1 MSRDTAWDFA
11 CAMSPRA
18 ELRRLMPDGYSD
30 AGITPIGSAVPAT
43 PWAVHLTDARFQF
56 RLLGFDFDAKGATEE
71 IRSRARAAARHAAEE
86 LVRMLQECGIEHV
99 VCESGPSRGRHVWI
113 ALAETMTPDDVTE
126 LADVARSVFGRVTEG
141 GAWVLDIGMLCN
153 QKMGLLR
160 PPGAPHPAGGASTIL
175 AGDPAV
181 LLPAGRST
189 TRAQVAALSR
199 LLTAARAAQPVDD
212 RYGDAAARTVTVAE
226 ADDGH
231 LWIPG
236 TRRELAGQ
244 ALAKLHAPIAPDVDT
259 SDVLFS
265 LLCSCA
271 RAHWTFTEVHT
282 RLAGLPGMEHA
293 RTRRSKKDPDVREPR
308 PRKGSQ
314 SPKRVLAADW
324 QRAVQFLE
332 ENSVT
337 FDDAGVEDPDF
348 ARRTAIVCAQTAAIQ
363 RRADADMHRWSIRGG
378 AADRLVLDALC
389 EIAVT
394 VVQLSV
400 GADIRTLAER
410 AGVSR
415 ETSRRALIRL
425 AQNGA
430 WVNLHT
436 EHVGPHAAIWSLSPV
451 HEPAVAT
458 TMPDTTAPG
467 TAGGPPG
474 SPSEGTIR
482 VSLGATGPDRDDPPP
497 PEHPRPPAEDGPT
510 ARRRML
516 AEAERRRDL
525 ATHDAFTG
533 TGQDDLSTWD
543 ALVYSRL
550 PIVPTRIEEVLPRST
565 PVEALASAVERLHA
579 FGLIELE
586 ADGTI
591 RRLHKAARDGYA
603 AVAGTVGTLD
613 ARIEQHRL
621 ERELWAWWLD
631 EMMWTTTAGR
641 SERRRGYRS
650 MRRRPGQQTLDVG
663 APSWVDRAPY
673 PRRPGGR
680 RDHRAARAGL
690 KSSTPKA
697 LEISSLE

>member
-1 MSRDTAWDFA
+1 
-11 CAMSPRA
+11 MSPRD
-18 ELRRLMPDGYSD
+18 ELRQLMPDGYSD
-30 AGITPIGSAVPAT
+30 AGITPRGAAAPAE

-71 IRSRARAAARHAAEE
+71 IRARARAAAQHAADE
-86 LVRMLQECGIEHV
+86 LARMLQQCGIEYV
-99 VCESGPSRGRHVWI
+99 ACESGPSRGRHVWV
-113 ALAETMTPDDVTE
+113 ALAETMDLDDVVE
-126 LADVARSVFGRVTEG
+126 LADLARSVFGRVTEG

-153 QKMGLLR
+153 RTMGLLR

-212 RYGDAAARTVTVAE
+212 RYADGAARTVTVAE

-236 TRRELAGQ
+236 TRREIAGQ

-282 RLAGLPGMEHA
+282 RLAALPGMEHA
-293 RTRRSKKDPDVREPR
+293 RTRRSKHNPDVREPR

-324 QRAVQFLE
+324 QRAVRFLE
-332 ENSVT
+332 ANSVT
-337 FDDAGVEDPDF
+337 FDEDGINDHDF
-348 ARRTAIVCAQTAAIQ
+348 ARRTAIVGAQTAAIQ
-363 RRADADMHRWSIRGG
+363 CRADADMRRWSIRGG

-389 EIAVT
+389 EIADT

-430 WVNLHT
+430 WVSLHT
-436 EHVGPHAAIWSLSPV
+436 EHAGPHAAVWSLTTAYG
-451 HEPAVAT
+451 PALAT
-458 TMPDTTAPG
+458 TTPDAETC

-474 SPSEGTIR
+474 SSSEGTIH
-482 VSLGATGPDRDDPPP
+482 VSLGATGPDGAVPLPSNPPL
-497 PEHPRPPAEDGPT
+497 ATEDGPME
-510 ARRRML
+510 RRRAI
-516 AEAERRRDL
+516 AEASRRRDL

-533 TGQDDLSTWD
+533 TGREDLSTWD

-550 PIVPTRIEEVLPRST
+550 PIVPARIEDVLPRST
-565 PVEALASAVERLHA
+565 PVEALVSAVERLHA
-579 FGLIELE
+579 CGLIELE
-586 ADGTI
+586 TDGTV

-650 MRRRPGQQTLDVG
+650 ARRRLGQQTLDVG

-680 RDHRAARAGL
+680 RDHRAARAWL
-690 KSSTPKA
+690 HVV
-697 LEISSLE
+697 

>member
-1 MSRDTAWDFA
+1 
-11 CAMSPRA
+11 
-18 ELRRLMPDGYSD
+18 MPDGYSD
-30 AGITPIGSAVPAT
+30 AGITPIGSAAPAT

-56 RLLGFDFDAKGATEE
+56 QLLGFDFDAKGATEQV
-71 IRSRARAAARHAAEE
+71 RAQARVAVQHGADE
-86 LVRMLQECGIEHV
+86 LVRMLQACGIEHV
-99 VCESGPSRGRHVWI
+99 VCESGPSRGRHVWM
-113 ALAETMTPDDVTE
+113 ALAEAMSPDDVTE

-153 QKMGLLR
+153 RKTGLIR
-160 PPGAPHPAGGASTIL
+160 PPGAPHPAGGISTVL

-181 LLPAGRST
+181 LLPARRST
-189 TRAQVAALSR
+189 TREQVAALLR
-199 LLTAARAAQPVDD
+199 LLTAARATQPVDA

-236 TRRELAGQ
+236 TRRELGGQ
-244 ALAKLHAPIAPDVDT
+244 ALAKLHAPIAPDGDA

-282 RLAGLPGMEHA
+282 RLAGLPGLEHA
-293 RTRRSKKDPDVREPR
+293 RTRRSKHNPDMREPR

-324 QRAVQFLE
+324 QRAVLFLE

-337 FDDAGVEDPDF
+337 FDETGRADADF
-348 ARRTAIVCAQTAAIQ
+348 ARRSALVCAQTASIQ
-363 RRADADMHRWSIRGG
+363 RCADADMGRWSIRGG

-425 AQNGA
+425 AQNGG
-430 WVNLHT
+430 WVSLHT
-436 EHVGPHAAIWSLSPV
+436 EHAGPHAAVWSLTPAPEPSAETTRPTPAD
-451 HEPAVAT
+451 PAV
-458 TMPDTTAPG
+458 
-467 TAGGPPG
+467 GGPPG
-474 SPSEGTIR
+474 PTTETTIG
-482 VSLGATGPDRDDPPP
+482 VSLGATGPDRPYPPSP
-497 PEHPRPPAEDGPT
+497 GSLPTGAPDGPT
-510 ARRRML
+510 VRRRML
-516 AEAERRRDL
+516 AEASRRREL

-533 TGQDDLSTWD
+533 AGHDDLSTWD

-550 PIVPTRIEEVLPRST
+550 PILPGTIEDTLPRST
-565 PVEALASAVERLHA
+565 PGERLATAVERLHA
-579 FGLIELE
+579 AGLIELE
-586 ADGTI
+586 DDGTV

-603 AVAGTVGTLD
+603 VMTGTAGTLD

-631 EMMWTTTAGR
+631 EMMWTTEAGR
-641 SERRRGYRS
+641 AERRRGYRS
-650 MRRRPGQQTLDVG
+650 ARRRPGQQTLDVG
-663 APSWVDRAPY
+663 APAWADRAPY

-680 RDHRAARAGL
+680 RDHRAARAHVSMAVRRG
-690 KSSTPKA
+690 
-697 LEISSLE
+697 